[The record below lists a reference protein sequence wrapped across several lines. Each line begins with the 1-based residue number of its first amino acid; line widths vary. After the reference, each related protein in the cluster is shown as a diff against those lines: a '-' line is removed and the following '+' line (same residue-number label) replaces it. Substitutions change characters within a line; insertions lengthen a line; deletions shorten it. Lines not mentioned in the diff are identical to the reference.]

1 MVGRGR
7 WIPTTIGTTCTRCD
21 RPRGIGILV
30 ALVTAMSPQLA
41 PTARIVRHRAAPSVR
56 PPMSAA
62 EADRLIRA
70 CLLPDE
76 RKLRHADTER
86 NPTLR

>member
-1 MVGRGR
+1 
-7 WIPTTIGTTCTRCD
+7 
-21 RPRGIGILV
+21 
-30 ALVTAMSPQLA
+30 MSPQLA